1 MLSFIYNPRNAH
13 YTTMENYFP
22 PLRVLRKKKFSFYNG
37 KILPVCHCI
46 QSITE
51 FIFLCINS
59 WRPIL
64 KQ

>member
-1 MLSFIYNPRNAH
+1 MLSFIYNPRNAQ

-22 PLRVLRKKKFSFYNG
+22 PLRVLRKKKFSFNNG
-37 KILPVCHCI
+37 KVLPVCHFI
-46 QSITE
+46 QSTTE